1 MQALE
6 YVALVLVNV
15 ALVLYLCEKGMG
27 FWRERRR
34 LRRLVNRHPEMQGI
48 HPDEDSLFVFESDDS
63 LKALVLNNEEPGSS
77 EPFYGN
83 EEDLD

>member
-34 LRRLVNRHPEMQGI
+34 LHRLVNRHPEMQGV

-77 EPFYGN
+77 EPFYGS
-83 EEDLD
+83 EEDLG

>member
-6 YVALVLVNV
+6 CVTLVLVNV

-34 LRRLVNRHPEMQGI
+34 LHRLVNRHPEMQGI

-83 EEDLD
+83 EEDLG

>member
-1 MQALE
+1 MHALE

-15 ALVLYLCEKGMG
+15 ALVVHLGEKGLR

-34 LRRLVNRHPEMQGI
+34 LQRLVNRHPEMQGV

-63 LKALVLNNEEPGSS
+63 LKALVLNNEEPGAS
-77 EPFYGN
+77 EPFYGS

>member
-34 LRRLVNRHPEMQGI
+34 LHRLVNRHPEMQGI
-48 HPDEDSLFVFESDDS
+48 HPDEDSLLVFESDDS

>member
-6 YVALVLVNV
+6 CVTLVLVNV

-34 LRRLVNRHPEMQGI
+34 LHRLVNRHPEMQGV

>member
-6 YVALVLVNV
+6 TIALVLVNV

-34 LRRLVNRHPEMQGI
+34 LRRLVNRHPEMQGV

>member
-1 MQALE
+1 MHALE

-15 ALVLYLCEKGMG
+15 ALVIHLGEKVFR

-34 LRRLVNRHPEMQGI
+34 LQRLVNRHPEMQGV

-63 LKALVLNNEEPGSS
+63 LKALVLNNEEPGAS
-77 EPFYGN
+77 EPFYGS

>member
-34 LRRLVNRHPEMQGI
+34 LRRLVNRHPEMQGV